1 MQRLTH
7 RDLRRA
13 VDFLA
18 SCDAAGG
25 LHDFAVSVANGLPAL
40 IPSDVTVFALANLRT
55 PSMYA
60 IENPRVTSPADLE
73 TYLSSF
79 EEEASWVCIWVSAA

>member
-7 RDLRRA
+7 RDLRGA
-13 VDFLA
+13 VHFLA

-25 LHDFAVSVANGLPAL
+25 LHEFGVSVANGLPAL
-40 IPSDVTVFALANLRT
+40 IPADVTVFALANVRA

-60 IENPRVTSPADLE
+60 IENPRVTS
-73 TYLSSF
+73 
-79 EEEASWVCIWVSAA
+79 AAARDIRRFT